1 MSYIYGMLKIT
12 AEYDRDTSLE
22 KLTEIYRQVYRCFL
36 LDVSAG
42 IFQSVL
48 VDESGMIRT
57 EMGTHNRSENDRSAL
72 DAFHVTTSKQ

>member
-1 MSYIYGMLKIT
+1 MLKIT

-22 KLTEIYRQVYRCFL
+22 KLTDIYRQVYRCFL

-42 IFQSVL
+42 ICQSVL

-57 EMGTHNRSENDRSAL
+57 EMGTHNRSENGRSPL
-72 DAFHVTTSKQ
+72 DALHDTTPQQ